1 MSAFFGLLRLRL
13 SSTIVF
19 TKLASSSLTGK
30 VPVQRFTGQ
39 DASFLYMETPSV
51 HMHTL
56 KVAIVDLPTE
66 RSSYDVFE
74 LVRAAMKSKLHLVPR
89 MRMRPVEVPGGLH
102 HPLWVDDPNFNIDRH
117 LFRSRIAAPGSS
129 LEMDQAIAEIA
140 SVQLPRDRPLWETWL
155 LEGLADGGIVLV
167 TKIHHSLADGV
178 ASANMLAKIMNSE
191 PAPENLGAPRQKWA
205 GEPIPSRG
213 ALLKGAIH
221 DQREQLSAIGPL
233 IRRTVRGSLHVL
245 ENLRNRGA
253 AVPYPFVTSRT
264 VFNRTLSP
272 RRSFASTTL
281 PLADLKAVKNA
292 AGVTLNDVVLAT
304 VAGALDRFFEAR
316 GETPSRPLVASIPM
330 AVAGPEGVP
339 RTAGN
344 RIANLF
350 TSLCNDV
357 TDPLQRLKKIH
368 AVTEQSK
375 QVQQELGVETMLDW
389 SEALP
394 AVAYRWIVQ
403 AYSHSGLSDVIP
415 PPANLIIS
423 NVRGPDHPLYVAG
436 ARLRTIYS
444 VGPAVEGI
452 GLNITAWSYCGIL
465 AFALMADADAVAD
478 PHPITDALRAA
489 LEDLTRAATGEQ
501 RRVSRKAAG

>member
-1 MSAFFGLLRLRL
+1 M
-13 SSTIVF
+13 
-19 TKLASSSLTGK
+19 
-30 VPVQRFTGQ
+30 
-39 DASFLYMETPSV
+39 

-56 KVAIVDLPTE
+56 KVAIVDLPE
-66 RSSYDVFE
+66 KRSSSDVFE
-74 LVRAAMKSKLHLVPR
+74 LVRAAMESKLHLVPR
-89 MRMRPVEVPGGLH
+89 MRMRPVEVPAGLH
-102 HPLWVDDPNFNIDRH
+102 HPVWVDDPNFNIGRH
-117 LFRSRIAAPGSS
+117 LFRSRIAAPGS
-129 LEMDQAIAEIA
+129 LREMDQAIAEIA

-178 ASANMLAKIMNSE
+178 ASANMLAKIMSVE
-191 PAPENLGAPRQKWA
+191 PGPEDHHVARPTWT

-213 ALLKGAIH
+213 ALLKGALH
-221 DQREQLSAIGPL
+221 DQREQLNAIGPL
-233 IRRTVRGSLHVL
+233 IRRTVKGSIHVL
-245 ENLRNRGA
+245 ENMRNRSA
-253 AVPYPFVTSRT
+253 AVPYPFVTPRT

-272 RRSFASTTL
+272 RRSFSSTTL
-281 PLADLKAVKNA
+281 PLAELKVVKNA

-304 VAGALDRFFEAR
+304 VAGALDRFFDAR
-316 GETPSRPLVASIPM
+316 GETPRRPLVASVPM
-330 AVAGPEGVP
+330 AVPGADGVP

-344 RIANLF
+344 RVANLF

-357 TDPLQRLKKIH
+357 TDPLARLKKIH

-375 QVQQELGVETMLDW
+375 EVQQQLGVETMLDW

-394 AVAYRWIVQ
+394 AAAYRWIMR

-452 GLNITAWSYCGIL
+452 GLNITAWSYCGSL
-465 AFALMADADAVAD
+465 AFALIADADAVAD
-478 PHPITDALRAA
+478 PHPITDALGAA
-489 LEDLTRAATGEQ
+489 LEDLRRAALN
-501 RRVSRKAAG
+501 R